1 MSEVKLSEKKT
12 TMIVEASTQIP
23 GAWVAERID
32 DDGGIE
38 QAIFIGPRARERAM
52 AHSLAKTASVAEA
65 VERGPCQI
73 CQDILLIEESRQAG
87 DSTPGGFEHMG
98 DVWRQITEWA
108 AAIRNRKE

>member
-1 MSEVKLSEKKT
+1 MSEVKLSERFAAAFDPNNKYSFPDLMT
-12 TMIVEASTQIP
+12 LLRNEHDAILSALRL
-23 GAWVAERID
+23 AES
-32 DDGGIE
+32 
-38 QAIFIGPRARERAM
+38 P
-52 AHSLAKTASVAEA
+52 SVAEA
-65 VERGPCQI
+65 VEREPCQI

>member
-1 MSEVKLSEKKT
+1 MT
-12 TMIVEASTQIP
+12 HSTDPAVI
-23 GAWVAERID
+23 
-32 DDGGIE
+32 
-38 QAIFIGPRARERAM
+38 ERA
-52 AHSLAKTASVAEA
+52 AEAICALHEDLTRTPWSEWADIVKDCYRADARAALRAAESPSVAEA
-65 VERGPCQI
+65 VEREPCQI